1 MFCPQCGKENVDGA
15 QFCVQCGNALNQADA
30 TPAAQPQ
37 QQTASAPVPPPA
49 PSQQPQQ
56 PQQPVYQ
63 QPAVPVQP
71 QPVPAQAV
79 SYPMTKQ
86 DETLR
91 LINFILCILS
101 CIAIC
106 WAVIPLAWAIPMT
119 VHSWG
124 IYKGTKPNTTAFG
137 VCTLIFVNIIGGIL
151 LLVSNKDDK

>member
-1 MFCPQCGKENVDGA
+1 MFSVASLK
-15 QFCVQCGNALNQADA
+15 QAEHS
-30 TPAAQPQ
+30 PCQPQ

-71 QPVPAQAV
+71 QPVPAQAAT
-79 SYPMTKQ
+79 YPMTKQ

-106 WAVIPLAWAIPMT
+106 W
-119 VHSWG
+119 
-124 IYKGTKPNTTAFG
+124 
-137 VCTLIFVNIIGGIL
+137 GGYSAGMGNSHDRTQL
-151 LLVSNKDDK
+151 GHLQGHQAQHHRLWCMHPDLR

>member
-1 MFCPQCGKENVDGA
+1 MFCPQCGKENVDEA
-15 QFCVQCGNALNQADA
+15 QFCVQCGNALKQADTA
-30 TPAAQPQ
+30 PAQPQ

-71 QPVPAQAV
+71 QPVPAQAAT
-79 SYPMTKQ
+79 YPMTKQ

-101 CIAIC
+101 CYRH
-106 WAVIPLAWAIPMT
+106 L
-119 VHSWG
+119 
-124 IYKGTKPNTTAFG
+124 
-137 VCTLIFVNIIGGIL
+137 LGGYSAGMGNSHDRTQL
-151 LLVSNKDDK
+151 EHLQGHQAQHHRLWCMHPDLR

>member
-15 QFCVQCGNALNQADA
+15 QFCVQCGNALKQADA
-30 TPAAQPQ
+30 TPAA
-37 QQTASAPVPPPA
+37 
-49 PSQQPQQ
+49 Q

-71 QPVPAQAV
+71 QPVPAQAA

>member
-56 PQQPVYQ
+56 PAYQ
-63 QPAVPVQP
+63 QP
-71 QPVPAQAV
+71 
-79 SYPMTKQ
+79 KQ